1 MHSTLNERYALAWL
15 EISTISI
22 LTVIGSLFYVISN
35 IATFME
41 GSRSR
46 LETVC
51 DSINTTSAQIF
62 NAPSILLNATMVSML
77 MSKENMQRNLTTV
90 ITVLESC
97 VVWLVQIYKST
108 YRCLLGLAVRS
119 VLSVVTQITGPLQK
133 AAQGITSFVTGGDYV
148 SGDWTQSLTDSQTKV
163 DEWFKNDDDVIQTL
177 IDKPFQ
183 LLHAQI
189 NDTLNG
195 WEPPKY
201 SSAQLQ
207 QQEEVCNSQ
216 DLVDSLGLLECELKK
231 YVYIFIGLLFGILF
245 FCVLSNL
252 FVIRSRHN
260 RVTQARAMILR
271 LFRTTPTTLQDCEKM
286 LQKYTSA
293 GTFIR
298 WDEKTHPIY
307 RLLHFMSHP
316 IALYCLVVGIVG
328 LITTFSLV
336 WVLEMKSRQLY
347 QDFTNQAQTW
357 SMDASSQW
365 TQTAAAQYNNINFWI
380 NETELDLNNQAFGVI
395 KSTAIT
401 INETLTN
408 VVDQVRDLIVTVLGG
423 TLLEAPAKDLIQ
435 CLLLT
440 KIENIE
446 QGLTWIV
453 SSAYI
458 PFNYIN
464 FF

>member
-1 MHSTLNERYALAWL
+1 MQTTLNERYALAWL

-22 LTVIGSLFYVISN
+22 LTVIGSLFYIISN
-35 IATFME
+35 ITTFMT

-51 DSINTTSAQIF
+51 DSINATSAQIY
-62 NAPSILLNATMVSML
+62 NAPSILLNATMVSMVTA
-77 MSKENMQRNLTTV
+77 KENIQRNLSTV
-90 ITVLESC
+90 VSVIESC
-97 VVWLVQIYKST
+97 VIWLVQMYKST
-108 YRCLLGLAVRS
+108 YRCLLGLAVHS

-133 AAQGITSFVTGGDYV
+133 AAQGITSFVSGGDYM
-148 SGDWTQSLTDSQTKV
+148 SGDWTRSLTDTQSKV
-163 DEWFKNDDDVIQTL
+163 DDWFKNDDDVIQKL

-189 NDTLNG
+189 NDTLAG

-201 SSAQLQ
+201 SSAPQLQ
-207 QQEEVCNSQ
+207 EAQEQVCSSQ
-216 DLVDSLGLLECELKK
+216 DLIVSLDHVEFELKK
-231 YVYIFIGLLFGILF
+231 YVYIFIGLLFGIMF
-245 FCVLSNL
+245 FCILSNM
-252 FVIRSRHN
+252 FVIRSRHH
-260 RVTQARAMILR
+260 RVTQARAMIVR
-271 LFRTTPTTLQDCEKM
+271 LLRTTPTTPQECEKM
-286 LQKYTSA
+286 LQAYTSA
-293 GTFIR
+293 DTFIS
-298 WDEKTHPIY
+298 WHEKSHPVY

-328 LITTFSLV
+328 VITTFSLV
-336 WVLEMKSRQLY
+336 WVLEMKSQQLY

-365 TQTAAAQYNNINFWI
+365 THTAALQYNNINYWI
-380 NETELDLNNQAFGVI
+380 NETEFDLNNQAFGVI

-408 VVDQVRDLIVTVLGG
+408 VVDQVRELVVTVLGG

-453 SSAYI
+453 SKIKTSV
-458 PFNYIN
+458 
-464 FF
+464 